1 MAPQNYA
8 ASDVDVMAAERI
20 SLSRVRKAVARAMT
34 ASAAI
39 PQFSI
44 EREIDARS
52 MVEMRARLPKGISI
66 ADLFNTAIA
75 RSLVKHAR
83 LNASWQD
90 DHILEFENV
99 NIGVAVAVPDGL
111 LVPAINGAQA
121 LTLTEMAGRRRA
133 LTEAALAGRLKPQDL
148 GSATISVSN
157 VGTTGATGILPM
169 VIPPQATIIGLP
181 GIRPDGT
188 ISVNVTCDH
197 RVVDGYPAALFLAT
211 LAEAV
216 EKPTWLESIVG

>member
-1 MAPQNYA
+1 MAPQNDT

-44 EREIDARS
+44 EREIDARA
-52 MVEMRARLPKGISI
+52 MVEMRARLPKVISI

-83 LNASWQD
+83 LNASWQE

-111 LVPAINGAQA
+111 LVPAINRAQA
-121 LTLTEMAGRRRA
+121 LTLTEMAVCRRA
-133 LTEAALAGRLKPQDL
+133 LTQAALSGRLKPQDL

-216 EKPTWLESIVG
+216 EKPKWLESIVG